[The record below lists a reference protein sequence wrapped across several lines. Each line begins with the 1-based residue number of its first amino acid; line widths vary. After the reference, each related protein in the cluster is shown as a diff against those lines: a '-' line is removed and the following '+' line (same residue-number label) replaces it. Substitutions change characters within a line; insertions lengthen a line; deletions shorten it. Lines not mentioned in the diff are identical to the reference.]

1 MKMTDTS
8 NRSDFIPEGWHS
20 VTPRLFA
27 DDAKEL
33 VEFLKNVFDATGE
46 YTDDRP
52 SILKIGD
59 SIVMIGDS
67 AVRNTTAAFLYLYVK
82 DADATYQRAVTAG
95 AHILE
100 EPRDTPYGDRR
111 CMIEDPG
118 GNTWQIATYRG

>member
-1 MKMTDTS
+1 MTDTTNQS
-8 NRSDFIPEGWHS
+8 RFIPEGWHS

-52 SILKIGD
+52 SIVKIGD
-59 SIVMIGDS
+59 SIVMIGD
-67 AVRNTTAAFLYLYVK
+67 AGVRNATAAFLYVYVK
-82 DADATYQRAVTAG
+82 DADATYQRAVAAG
-95 AHILE
+95 AGTLE
-100 EPRDTPYGDRR
+100 EPRDTHYGDRR
-111 CMIEDPG
+111 CMIKDPG